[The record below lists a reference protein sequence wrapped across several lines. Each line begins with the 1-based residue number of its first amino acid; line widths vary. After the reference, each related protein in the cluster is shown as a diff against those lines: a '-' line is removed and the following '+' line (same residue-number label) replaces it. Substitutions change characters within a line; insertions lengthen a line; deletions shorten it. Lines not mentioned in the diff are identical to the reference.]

1 MSMIWTI
8 LRGLVINIIILYPY
22 LDRYNVEL
30 VLILLPVGMG
40 IGEALKTFLKC
51 LILKYKKS

>member
-1 MSMIWTI
+1 
-8 LRGLVINIIILYPY
+8 VINIIILYPY